1 MTTQTHYFL
10 AVPLPQ
16 ELKEELHL
24 YMKELKNK
32 YPFTRWVHPDDLH
45 ITLAFLGNMEDAQ
58 KVKLTSL
65 IYDVAAQHHAFSL
78 TLSDLGT
85 FGNPQ
90 SPRIFWLG
98 IEKSQYLNT
107 LRKDVYDACEKVG
120 FQLDSRP
127 FHPHITLARKWKGPG
142 SINQDSLSTYKDKKG
157 SFEVNEITLYE
168 THLNRLPKYEEKEIF
183 PLV

>member
-1 MTTQTHYFL
+1 MTTQTHYFI

-16 ELKEELHL
+16 ELKEELHV
-24 YMKELKNK
+24 YMKDLKDK
-32 YPFTRWVHPDDLH
+32 YPFSRWVHPDDLH
-45 ITLAFLGNMEDAQ
+45 LTLAFLGNMDAAQ
-58 KVKLTSL
+58 KEKLISL
-65 IYDVAAQHHAFSL
+65 MLDTASHHHPFSL
-78 TLSDLGT
+78 TLSELGT

-98 IEKSQYLNT
+98 IEKSPFLNS
-107 LRKDVYDACEKVG
+107 LRKDVYAACGQVG

-142 SINQDSLSTYKDKKG
+142 SINQDTLYSEKKG
-157 SFEVNEITLYE
+157 SFEVHEIILYE

>member
-1 MTTQTHYFL
+1 MTTQTHYFI
-10 AVPLPQ
+10 AVPLPK
-16 ELKEELHL
+16 EWKEELQV
-24 YMKELKNK
+24 YMKELKSK

-45 ITLAFLGNMEDAQ
+45 ITLAFLGNMEESQ
-58 KVKLTSL
+58 KEKLVSL
-65 IYDVAAQHHAFSL
+65 IMDVAAQHHSFSL
-78 TLSDLGT
+78 NLNELGT

-98 IEKSQYLNT
+98 IENCPSLNA
-107 LRKDVYDACEKVG
+107 LRKDVYASCGEVG

-142 SINQDSLSTYKDKKG
+142 SINQDTLHSERKG
-157 SFEVNEITLYE
+157 TFEVNRIILYE
-168 THLNRLPKYEEKEIF
+168 THLNKLPKYEEKEIF